1 MSTDSIS
8 ARVLLLASVLM
19 TILGLLGTRTLSL
32 AQTANTP
39 QASTTAGN
47 YRISGTVVSKI
58 DGHPLART
66 RITLRDAKAPQKFE
80 SLITSDDGKFE
91 FTGVPAGKY
100 DLHGAKR
107 GFISASYDQHEQF
120 STALVTGAG
129 LETESLVLR
138 LAPAAI
144 IAGKVL
150 DEAGDPVRRATVTL
164 YYDDH
169 TSGVD
174 QIRQANG
181 AQTDDQG
188 AFEMPSLMPGTY
200 FLSTNAK
207 PWYATHPMSEPTNS
221 GSEPHA
227 APQILDRPSLD
238 RSLDV
243 AYPVTYYPDVTDADS
258 ATPIPIRGGERLQ
271 VEIHLNPVPALRLL
285 FRVPKLDRRTV
296 VFPQL
301 EQPAFDTSTFVQ
313 NDGIR
318 PISPGLVEITGVPA
332 GHYNIRLN
340 GPGTTAIQMNGVD
353 LSKDGD
359 EIDTSTGEALS
370 TVKVSVQVN
379 SETALPPQLFVVLR
393 SAHRSMAGGQQV
405 NDKGEAEFQQIPAGR
420 YEPLLFGSSRAYS
433 VLRISAEGAEVS
445 GHTIIVAPGS
455 SPSVSLTLVGGS
467 LNVEGTAKRGDKP
480 FAGAMVVLVP
490 KDPENNRDLFR
501 RDQSDLDGTFSLL
514 NAVPGSYTVLAIE
527 NGWDLDWSQPAVIAA
542 YLKHGRTIQ
551 IGSSPGRPMNLS
563 EAVEVQS
570 K

>member
-1 MSTDSIS
+1 MSKYSIP
-8 ARVLLLASVLM
+8 ARPFSFLLVMSLQ
-19 TILGLLGTRTLSL
+19 LLVAPTKPA
-32 AQTANTP
+32 AQTAYEPRSSTP
-39 QASTTAGN
+39 GGK
-47 YRISGTVVSKI
+47 YRIAGTVVSKT
-58 DGHPLART
+58 DGHPLARA

-80 SLITSDDGKFE
+80 SLITADDGKFE

-120 STALVTGAG
+120 STALVTGPG
-129 LETESLVLR
+129 LETESAVLR

-188 AFEMPSLMPGTY
+188 AFEMASLMPGTY
-200 FLSTNAK
+200 FLSANAK
-207 PWYATHPMSEPTNS
+207 PWYATHPMSEPSNS
-221 GSEPHA
+221 GAEPA
-227 APQILDRPSLD
+227 SPQILD

-271 VEIHLNPVPALRLL
+271 IEIHLNPVPALHLL
-285 FRVPKLDRRTV
+285 FRVPNNGNKGDI
-296 VFPQL
+296 FPRL
-301 EQPAFDTSTFVQ
+301 EQPAFDGSTFLQADIVHTV
-313 NDGIR
+313 
-318 PISPGLVEITGVPA
+318 SPGLVEITGVPA
-332 GHYNIRLN
+332 GRYNVHFY
-340 GPGTTAIQMNGVD
+340 GAGSGIQMNGVD
-353 LSKDGD
+353 LAKDGA
-359 EIDTSTGEALS
+359 EIDASAGEALS

-379 SETALPPQLFVVLR
+379 GETALPPRLFVVLR

-405 NDKGEAEFQQIPAGR
+405 GGQQVNDKGEAEFQQVPAGR

-433 VLRISAEGAEVS
+433 VLHISAEGAEVS
-445 GHTIIVAPGS
+445 GHTITVAPGS

-501 RDQSDLDGTFSLL
+501 RDQSDLDGTFSLR
-514 NAVPGSYTVLAIE
+514 NVVPGSYTVLAIE
-527 NGWDLDWSQPAVIAA
+527 NGWDLDWSQPAVISA
-542 YLKHGRTIQ
+542 YLKHGRIIQ
-551 IGSSPGRPMNLS
+551 IGSSSGRPVNLS